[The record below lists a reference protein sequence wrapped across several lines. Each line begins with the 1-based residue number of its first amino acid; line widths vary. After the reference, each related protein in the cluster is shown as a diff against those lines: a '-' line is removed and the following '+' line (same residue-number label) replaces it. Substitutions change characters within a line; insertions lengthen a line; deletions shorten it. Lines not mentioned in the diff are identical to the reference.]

1 MGFSDFY
8 HKFATPAA
16 CVCYS
21 WVFLLPSLILTRPLV
36 PLRMIVREGQKARLL
51 SGGSLVN
58 LQSEL
63 YFQRL
68 LSSYISPSS
77 PCISLFSETYLPASP
92 STNYPQ
98 HMKRIRLFSL
108 IFSPRLH
115 YAGLPGRTRGKKG
128 GGGAVREQ
136 HAAWCECAFPT
147 EFFVGIVVLKQ
158 CWIY

>member
-98 HMKRIRLFSL
+98 HMKRISH
-108 IFSPRLH
+108 IFSPPPLRRF
-115 YAGLPGRTRGKKG
+115 ARKDKREE

-136 HAAWCECAFPT
+136 HAAWCECAFPI